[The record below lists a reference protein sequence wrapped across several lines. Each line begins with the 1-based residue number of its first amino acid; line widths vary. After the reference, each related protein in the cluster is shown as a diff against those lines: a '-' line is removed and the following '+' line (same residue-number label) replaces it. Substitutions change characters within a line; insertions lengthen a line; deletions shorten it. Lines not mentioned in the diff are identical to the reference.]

1 MFNYAMED
9 DAPSET
15 AGYWPGLP
23 LRRGFGRRRR
33 GQGTITFA
41 LIGTPLVR
49 QSASIR
55 NLSEE
60 LLSSK
65 RPRQYPIPSIFDRD
79 ADVCDR
85 LFRIGFQ
92 LSSAAFYCQQFQ
104 FSLRSLSGLRVVC
117 R

>member
-1 MFNYAMED
+1 MED

-15 AGYWPGLP
+15 AGYWSGLP

-65 RPRQYPIPSIFDRD
+65 RPRQYPIFSIFDRN

-85 LFRIGFQ
+85 LFRIGFH
-92 LSSAAFYCQQFQ
+92 LSSSPSYSPQFH
-104 FSLRSLSGLRVVC
+104 FSLPTFSCLRVLS
-117 R
+117 